1 MFGIGMTELLVIFVI
16 ALLVLG
22 PKRLPELARS
32 LGRSMAEFR
41 RASTDMRREFLD
53 LAEDVKVDPASLQP
67 DPHEAQTAADGPY
80 PATPHAAG
88 SSGDTAKASRE
99 QAEEAR
105 EGDHSDAGEEE
116 ELAAAGEGAGP
127 GSGERGHS

>member
-32 LGRSMAEFR
+32 LGRGMAEFR

-53 LAEDVKVDPASLQP
+53 IADDVKIEDPARG
-67 DPHEAQTAADGPY
+67 AA
-80 PATPHAAG
+80 
-88 SSGDTAKASRE
+88 
-99 QAEEAR
+99 AEEP
-105 EGDHSDAGEEE
+105 EP
-116 ELAAAGEGAGP
+116 LAAPSKTADEESSVPSAEASPDGTRREV
-127 GSGERGHS
+127 